1 MNNEEIKYFN
11 LSLANLT
18 KIKEYFGDEIDELAL
33 NNEILNNI
41 SKLSKS
47 KFKIHFYQF
56 LINNLIFF

>member
-1 MNNEEIKYFN
+1 MNNEEIKCFN

-41 SKLSKS
+41 SKLNKS